1 MIIDL
6 TYKPTMSESMTREL
20 PQVIVR
26 PKGFPAP
33 PCRDYVL
40 DVTSHDPEGCSLS
53 PFRLAPIGGGFRNVE
68 NAWQYSKVYRKLGH
82 IGEDG
87 LPNDAWHHWRD
98 EAKTYRNAN
107 RYPAGRGV
115 KPEYIYW
122 RARLLSY
129 TTARKLLYLPLYS
142 NAVVDTPLFQELQ
155 DCYRRGQKI
164 MLIDFDAR
172 DTPTNDWRYLIND
185 ANGKFGHG
193 NVLAMMLEY
202 GPDFATR
209 ILV

>member
-6 TYKPTMSESMTREL
+6 TYKATMSEPMTRTL

-26 PKGFPAP
+26 PKGFPVP
-33 PCRDYVL
+33 SCRDFVL
-40 DVTSHDPEGCSLS
+40 DVTSHDPIGQELS
-53 PFRLAPIGGGFRNVE
+53 PFRLTPHNGYFANVE

-82 IGEDG
+82 IGKDG
-87 LPNDAWHHWRD
+87 RPNDSWHEWHR
-98 EAKTYRNAN
+98 EAERKAPN
-107 RYPAGRGV
+107 RYPAGRGA
-115 KPEYIYW
+115 KPEYQYW
-122 RARLLSY
+122 RGRLLSY

-142 NAVVDTPLFQELQ
+142 MAVKDMPLFQELVERYNSGEQ
-155 DCYRRGQKI
+155 I

-172 DTPTNDWRYLIND
+172 DTPVNDWRYMIND

-193 NVLAMMLEY
+193 NVLAMMLEH
-202 GPDFATR
+202 GSDFATR